1 MLPRQKL
8 LIFWFLNFRLEY
20 IIHLP
25 LRSVNC
31 YTCTVRLFFIFG
43 GDEYQQEDLLTGI
56 ERDRRMGGYGRNVV
70 VSGGHVPSLVAED
83 RPVVEHVVA
92 MSTAVVLPEP
102 RHRISSICHWS
113 Q

>member
-1 MLPRQKL
+1 MS
-8 LIFWFLNFRLEY
+8 
-20 IIHLP
+20 
-25 LRSVNC
+25 LRREMVGSGK
-31 YTCTVRLFFIFG
+31 TLQIFG
-43 GDEYQQEDLLTGI
+43 QFDGLAVGI

-102 RHRISSICHWS
+102 RHRISSICH
-113 Q
+113 